1 MNDKE
6 KFITELKRRTIKFAV
21 DIILFCDNLRPS
33 KAASVIT
40 LQIIKS
46 ATSVGAN
53 YRAACRCRSKAEF
66 SGEICIVVEEADATG
81 YWLEIILKT
90 NLSNNIVELNRLL
103 AESNEITKIMTK
115 AKSTTLAN

>member
-53 YRAACRCRSKAEF
+53 YRAACRSRSKAEF
-66 SGEICIVVEEADATG
+66 YSKICIVVEEADETG
-81 YWLEIILKT
+81 YWLEIILET

-115 AKSTTLAN
+115 AKSTT

>member
-6 KFITELKRRTIKFAV
+6 KFITELKSRTIKFAV

-81 YWLEIILKT
+81 YWLEII
-90 NLSNNIVELNRLL
+90 
-103 AESNEITKIMTK
+103 
-115 AKSTTLAN
+115 